1 MIYDLVFEGGGA
13 KGFVLVGAYAEFVKR
28 GHTPGR
34 LLGTSAGAITAA
46 LMAAGY
52 TPDEMLA
59 ALDERDATG
68 KPVMAAFLGA
78 PAPFTPD
85 QIRNSAIRHL
95 LKGVNL
101 TFVPD
106 FIEDKLDDS
115 IAQLLAQDPSS
126 RHLFAF
132 VERGGWFSAAA
143 FVTWLQA
150 KLDAG
155 QHRGAQRAF
164 SKMTLSQFFAATQVE
179 LAVVASDTSGGRM
192 LVLNHRTAPD
202 CPLVMAVR
210 MSMSIPLLWDEVI
223 WQESWG
229 AYRGRD
235 VTGHAI
241 VDGGM
246 LSNFPIEL
254 YLSSDVGV
262 TNVMG
267 PKQDTAVLGMLID
280 ENAPVPQP
288 IAPAA
293 APLVQ
298 IDIKPSELQT
308 VLRLERLVST
318 ALGAHDRAV
327 MDEYEQ
333 LIVRLPAGGYGTIE
347 FDLSSVRL
355 NALIDAGRNAL
366 GAYLDRPTPAADVG
380 GPVGPA
386 GPSPALIDRRANDIL
401 AD

>member
-1 MIYDLVFEGGGA
+1 
-13 KGFVLVGAYAEFVKR
+13 
-28 GHTPGR
+28 
-34 LLGTSAGAITAA
+34 
-46 LMAAGY
+46 
-52 TPDEMLA
+52 
-59 ALDERDATG
+59 
-68 KPVMAAFLGA
+68 
-78 PAPFTPD
+78 
-85 QIRNSAIRHL
+85 
-95 LKGVNL
+95 
-101 TFVPD
+101 
-106 FIEDKLDDS
+106 
-115 IAQLLAQDPSS
+115 
-126 RHLFAF
+126 
-132 VERGGWFSAAA
+132 
-143 FVTWLQA
+143 
-150 KLDAG
+150 
-155 QHRGAQRAF
+155 
-164 SKMTLSQFFAATQVE
+164 
-179 LAVVASDTSGGRM
+179 
-192 LVLNHRTAPD
+192 
-202 CPLVMAVR
+202 

-235 VTGHAI
+235 ITGHAI

-254 YLSSDVGV
+254 YLSDDLGV

-267 PKQDTAVLGMLID
+267 PKQNTAVLGMLID
-280 ENAPVPQP
+280 EDAPVPQP

-293 APLVQ
+293 APLVE

-380 GPVGPA
+380 GPAGPA

>member
-13 KGFVLVGAYAEFVKR
+13 KGFVLVGAYAEFVNR

-132 VERGGWFSAAA
+132 VERGGWFSADA

-155 QHRGAQRAF
+155 QRRGAQRAF
-164 SKMTLSQFFAATQVE
+164 SKMTLSQFFAATEVE

-229 AYRGRD
+229 MYRGRD
-235 VTGHAI
+235 ITGHAI

-254 YLSSDVGV
+254 YLSDDLGV

-267 PKQDTAVLGMLID
+267 PKQNTAVLGMLID
-280 ENAPVPQP
+280 EDAPVPQP

-293 APLVQ
+293 APLVE

-366 GAYLDRPTPAADVG
+366 AAYLDRPAPAADVG
-380 GPVGPA
+380 GPAGPS

>member
-1 MIYDLVFEGGGA
+1 M
-13 KGFVLVGAYAEFVKR
+13 
-28 GHTPGR
+28 
-34 LLGTSAGAITAA
+34 
-46 LMAAGY
+46 
-52 TPDEMLA
+52 
-59 ALDERDATG
+59 
-68 KPVMAAFLGA
+68 
-78 PAPFTPD
+78 
-85 QIRNSAIRHL
+85 
-95 LKGVNL
+95 NL

-132 VERGGWFSAAA
+132 VERGGWFSADA
-143 FVTWLQA
+143 FVTWLRA

-155 QHRGAQRAF
+155 QWQGAQRAF
-164 SKMTLSQFFAATQVE
+164 SKMTLSQFFAATKVE
-179 LAVVASDTSGGRM
+179 LAVVASDTTGGRM

-223 WQESWG
+223 WQEGWG
-229 AYRGRD
+229 TYRGRD
-235 VTGHAI
+235 ITGHAI

-254 YLSSDVGV
+254 YLSSDLGV

-288 IAPAA
+288 ITPAA

-298 IDIKPSELQT
+298 IDIKPGELQT

-318 ALGAHDRAV
+318 ALGAHDRTV
-327 MDEYEQ
+327 MDEYDQ

-347 FDLSSVRL
+347 FDLSTVRL

-366 GAYLDRPTPAADVG
+366 GTYLDRPVPAADVG
-380 GPVGPA
+380 GAAGPA
-386 GPSPALIDRRANDIL
+386 APSSAVIDRRANDIL
-401 AD
+401 AE

>member
-13 KGFVLVGAYAEFVKR
+13 KGFVLVGAYDEFVKR

-52 TPDEMLA
+52 TPQEMLA
-59 ALDERDATG
+59 ALDERDAAG

-101 TFVPD
+101 TFIPD
-106 FIEDKLDDS
+106 FVEDKLDDS
-115 IAQLLAQDPSS
+115 IAQLLAKDPSS

-132 VERGGWFSAAA
+132 VERGGWFSADA
-143 FVTWLQA
+143 FVTWLHA

-155 QHRGAQRAF
+155 QWQGVQRTF
-164 SKMTLSQFFAATQVE
+164 GKMTLSQFFAANQVE
-179 LAVVASDTSGGRM
+179 LAVVASDTTGGRM

-202 CPLVMAVR
+202 CPVVMAVR

-229 AYRGRD
+229 TYRGRD
-235 VTGHAI
+235 ITGHAI

-254 YLSSDVGV
+254 YLSTDLGV

-267 PKQDTAVLGMLID
+267 PKQNTAVLGMLID

-298 IDIKPSELQT
+298 IDIKPGELQT

-327 MDEYEQ
+327 MDEYDQ

-347 FDLSSVRL
+347 FDLPTLRL

-366 GAYLDRPTPAADVG
+366 SAYLDRPTPAADVG
-380 GPVGPA
+380 GPAGPA
-386 GPSPALIDRRANDIL
+386 APSRAVIDRRANDIL
-401 AD
+401 AG